1 MLELVDSD
9 AMGKGETYAATYR
22 APCPSRWACPSL
34 VLLTARPSSPPPP
47 PLACRY
53 ARLNAVF
60 TATLNMWIV
69 ICFSSLAF
77 CFTTVVLLSPISA
90 DNVQLW

>member
-9 AMGKGETYAATYR
+9 AMGKGETYAAT
-22 APCPSRWACPSL
+22 APLPFQVVMPLPVGAYSMP
-34 VLLTARPSSPPPP
+34 LLPSSSP

>member
-9 AMGKGETYAATYR
+9 AMGKGETYAAT
-22 APCPSRWACPSL
+22 APLPFQVVMPLPAG
-34 VLLTARPSSPPPP
+34 AYAPPPP
-47 PLACRY
+47 PLARRY

>member
-1 MLELVDSD
+1 M
-9 AMGKGETYAATYR
+9 
-22 APCPSRWACPSL
+22 
-34 VLLTARPSSPPPP
+34 PPPP
-47 PLACRY
+47 PLTGRY